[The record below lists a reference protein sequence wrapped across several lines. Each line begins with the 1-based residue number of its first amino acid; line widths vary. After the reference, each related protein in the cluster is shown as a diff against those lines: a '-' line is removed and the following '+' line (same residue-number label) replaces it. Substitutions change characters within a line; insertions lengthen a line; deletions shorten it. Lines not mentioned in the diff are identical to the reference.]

1 MVPLMLHD
9 NLYFTVTKPGLMA
22 FLTNHMIRSA
32 MNAETAFYVGISTS
46 MIANIHHICQGSLVS
61 PVSKDRDFMKVIL
74 LYAAM
79 RLHSVIT
86 QYYLH
91 HRTPETYLHTLLMSE
106 PVYPSSL
113 SAITLLS
120 KESSTVTPS
129 RHSFNSA
136 ERVSAVRH
144 TGAYVT
150 LF

>member
-74 LYAAM
+74 LYAPV

-86 QYYLH
+86 HKTTILSSPQNSRNLPAYVANVRACVPFQLVSNNVAVQRFIH
-91 HRTPETYLHTLLMSE
+91 SHTL
-106 PVYPSSL
+106 
-113 SAITLLS
+113 
-120 KESSTVTPS
+120 
-129 RHSFNSA
+129 
-136 ERVSAVRH
+136 
-144 TGAYVT
+144 
-150 LF
+150 